1 MISCALQDL
10 PGSTAKGAVAE
21 RDHSR
26 RHGMFTGYHIEDGYI
41 IGGEMSGRFYI
52 EDAVIKG
59 PKNSGRYY
67 ISDNCICGPEEN
79 GHFFIE
85 DGYIYGPN
93 KEVPWLRD

>member
-1 MISCALQDL
+1 MISCALRDL
-10 PGSTAKGAVAE
+10 PDSAAEKAVAK
-21 RDHSR
+21 RDQSR
-26 RHGMFTGYHIEDGYI
+26 RDAMFTGYRIEDGYI

-79 GHFFIE
+79 GHYYIE
-85 DGYIYGPN
+85 DGYIYGPS